1 MPDCNM
7 YSPVLFGTIRM
18 FFSCR
23 YYKKL
28 LILVLFGTVM
38 GHYSHRYAKNF
49 IISGEANLDS
59 PDSPMA
65 DDDVR
70 TDPGILDRDDPP
82 DTDGTGEDGRC
93 SNYERTPT
101 SGACGFT
108 SPEKRAAVKGRSS
121 ASSFGTT
128 NSSTGNGPT
137 MPPVYHTVKKLRQ
150 AKLVVRH
157 LNPFLHP
164 KGLYRP

>member
-1 MPDCNM
+1 
-7 YSPVLFGTIRM
+7 
-18 FFSCR
+18 
-23 YYKKL
+23 
-28 LILVLFGTVM
+28 M